1 VEVRAT
7 TRGGSSGAGGTH
19 GHNPPLSHPEPPAQ
33 LVMPLPMRERPI
45 VRRMDPVTRGVKMRR
60 RNRGGVKEK
69 RTATRA
75 TVEAVPSMAPN
86 ASGHGSLEP
95 SSASLQLPRANSL
108 FRNVKP
114 VLTCEGSISRRSC
127 SQTMLR
133 EHSQRR
139 KRCR

>member
-1 VEVRAT
+1 
-7 TRGGSSGAGGTH
+7 
-19 GHNPPLSHPEPPAQ
+19 
-33 LVMPLPMRERPI
+33 M
-45 VRRMDPVTRGVKMRR
+45 TRGVKIRR
-60 RNRGGVKEK
+60 RKRGGVNDR
-69 RTATRA
+69 RTAMRA

-127 SQTMLR
+127 SQTMFR
-133 EHSQRR
+133 KHSRRR